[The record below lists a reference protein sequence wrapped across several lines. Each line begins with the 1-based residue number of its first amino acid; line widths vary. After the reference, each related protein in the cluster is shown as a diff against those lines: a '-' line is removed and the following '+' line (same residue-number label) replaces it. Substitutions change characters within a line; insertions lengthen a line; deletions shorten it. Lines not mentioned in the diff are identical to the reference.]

1 MASLRN
7 TFDHNRRANN
17 FLNHIQ
23 NPVMEADLPLFAI
36 AKQIQH

>member
-1 MASLRN
+1 MASVRN
-7 TFDHNRRANN
+7 TFDHSRRARN
-17 FLNHIQ
+17 FFKHIQ